1 MEEQTVRDWIH
12 PGLITCRPDTPVD
25 QVAITI
31 DEKDISAL
39 VVVDEADNAIGVI
52 SRTDLVNARF
62 IQPYLKHW
70 RGMSAEHL
78 MSKPVISVSPD
89 TRIKE
94 AVAVLQERRI
104 HRLAGFREDGGGG
117 RPPGLPSADS
127 NLTEPVLAR
136 YVADFTRRVTG
147 PYQEGEGSAVLPA
160 DLGVAR

>member
-1 MEEQTVRDWIH
+1 MEEQTVRDWMH
-12 PGLITCRPDTPVD
+12 PGVITCRPDTPVD
-25 QVAITI
+25 QVAITM

-78 MSKPVISVSPD
+78 MSKPAISVSPD

-94 AVAVLQERRI
+94 AVAVLQEQRI
-104 HRLAGFREDGGGG
+104 HRLVVVEQHAGRV
-117 RPPGLPSADS
+117 RPIGILSVTD
-127 NLTEPVLAR
+127 LAR
-136 YVADFTRRVTG
+136 HM
-147 PYQEGEGSAVLPA
+147 GE
-160 DLGVAR
+160 